1 MESSLLDT
9 DILTEIFKA
18 RNHQVTSHA
27 SAYLQEHGQFA
38 ISAMTRFEI
47 VRGLRHKRATALL
60 ARFETVCARLLVI
73 PISDEVLDQAA
84 NLWVAARDAGHP
96 QRDADLII
104 AATAI
109 VNSRTLI
116 TGNSPHFRWISGL
129 PIANW
134 RDA

>member
-9 DILTEIFKA
+9 DILTEIFKG
-18 RNHQVTSHA
+18 RNRQVTSHA
-27 SAYLQEHGQFA
+27 STYLQEHGQFA
-38 ISAMTRFEI
+38 VSAMTQFEV

-60 ARFETVCARLLVI
+60 AKFDAVLARMAVL

-84 NLWVAARDAGHP
+84 NLWVVARDAGHP

-109 VNSRTLI
+109 VSGRMLV
-116 TGNSPHFRWISGL
+116 TGNSPHFRWINGL
-129 PIANW
+129 LVANW